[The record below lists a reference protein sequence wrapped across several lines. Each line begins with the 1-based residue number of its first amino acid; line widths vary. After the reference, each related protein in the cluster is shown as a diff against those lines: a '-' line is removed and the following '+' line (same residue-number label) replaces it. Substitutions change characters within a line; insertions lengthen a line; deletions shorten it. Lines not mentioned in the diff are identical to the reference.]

1 MLVECVILKGG
12 RALNLAPKVPRKRRE
27 CAQPPELCGAC
38 KEKFDGGST
47 DWREVKY
54 ADPFKTTSGESARR
68 GLARRP
74 RTKVGV
80 SITIR
85 DRCSPNHKL
94 C

>member
-1 MLVECVILKGG
+1 MG
-12 RALNLAPKVPRKRRE
+12 RE
-27 CAQPPELCGAC
+27 E
-38 KEKFDGGST
+38 FDGGST
-47 DWREVKY
+47 GWREVKF
-54 ADPFKTTSGESARR
+54 ADPTKTTGGESARR

-85 DRCSPNHKL
+85 DRSSPDHKL

>member
-1 MLVECVILKGG
+1 MGAALESERPKRLALLVLGG
-12 RALNLAPKVPRKRRE
+12 LARYPRAPR
-27 CAQPPELCGAC
+27 LGGG

-47 DWREVKY
+47 GWREVEF
-54 ADPFKTTSGESARR
+54 ADPAKTTSGESARR

-85 DRCSPNHKL
+85 DRSSPNHKL